1 MEKSSFQK
9 RLCRLLLFCAG
20 AGVLIL
26 LLSRFYRCP
35 FYAITGIPC
44 PGCGMTRAL
53 LSALRMEWRQALHW
67 NPMVYP
73 LALCCGYAAVC
84 FLMGR
89 TRQAASIR
97 FWGIVGGSSAGSV
110 AAPASVYHLRRFPA
124 VHPAGESGGFSGFP
138 VSLLTDGY
146 RGICFCPFCPE
157 SVLTGIR
164 NLWEHPNSLYCFPV
178 D

>member
-53 LSALRMEWRQALHW
+53 LSALRMESRPALPW
-67 NPMVYP
+67 NPMV
-73 LALCCGYAAVC
+73 
-84 FLMGR
+84 
-89 TRQAASIR
+89 
-97 FWGIVGGSSAGSV
+97 
-110 AAPASVYHLRRFPA
+110 
-124 VHPAGESGGFSGFP
+124 
-138 VSLLTDGY
+138 
-146 RGICFCPFCPE
+146 
-157 SVLTGIR
+157 
-164 NLWEHPNSLYCFPV
+164 
-178 D
+178 

>member
-20 AGVLIL
+20 AEVLIL

-97 FWGIVGGSSAGSV
+97 FWGIVGVLLLAV
-110 AAPASVYHLRRFPA
+110 WLLRLPSII
-124 VHPAGESGGFSGFP
+124 SGD
-138 VSLLTDGY
+138 SLL
-146 RGICFCPFCPE
+146 F
-157 SVLTGIR
+157 IR
-164 NLWEHPNSLYCFPV
+164 PGSLGDFLVSRFLC
-178 D
+178 